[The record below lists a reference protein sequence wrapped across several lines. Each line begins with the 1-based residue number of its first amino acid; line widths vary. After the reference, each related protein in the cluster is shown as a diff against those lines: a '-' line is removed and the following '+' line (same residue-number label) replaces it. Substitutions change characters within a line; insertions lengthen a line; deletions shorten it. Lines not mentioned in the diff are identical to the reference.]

1 MANIA
6 LAMQVTKVEVVYNE
20 SLLKRFQIKVEEL
33 KEKDT
38 ACEERWVFHGTDAT
52 AVDKIIAEGFKIG
65 GEGVAMKVGAIYGHG
80 VYTAIDPDI
89 SVPYSIGSNMMLLSV
104 AILGQKQKDFTYGG
118 SEDVLVI
125 KDASQLLP
133 KYVVHFLSNLKAL

>member
-1 MANIA
+1 
-6 LAMQVTKVEVVYNE
+6 MQVTKVEFIYNE
-20 SLLKRFQIKVEEL
+20 SLLKRFQIMKEL

-38 ACEERWVFHGTDAT
+38 ACEERWVFHGTDAS

-65 GEGVAMKVGAIYGHG
+65 GEGVPIKYGAAYGHG

-89 SVPYSIGSNMMLLSV
+89 SVPYSKGSNMMLLSV
-104 AILGQKQKDFTYGG
+104 AILGQKGEDFTHGR

-133 KYVVHFLSNLKAL
+133 KYVVHFS